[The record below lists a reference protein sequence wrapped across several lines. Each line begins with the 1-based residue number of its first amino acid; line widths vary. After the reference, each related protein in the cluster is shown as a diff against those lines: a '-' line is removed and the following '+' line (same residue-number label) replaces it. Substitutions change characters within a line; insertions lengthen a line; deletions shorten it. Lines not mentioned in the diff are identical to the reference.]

1 MVSETPRGA
10 GRPPTHV
17 DKAGKKILT
26 APISINIPIRMI
38 DWIAE
43 QKQIN
48 PKFNVSR
55 YMVDL
60 IQKSM
65 DGGMCPNC
73 YGTNLQERSIGLSC
87 EDCTAKRMQSEG
99 GVFNKNLVH
108 YVCFYNCENCDTP
121 LDLWNQRAY
130 FGASSTKKAIRGCTV
145 CARLPFENPD
155 ITLKDAKMLKQLQ
168 ETPEDEDEEEEEAFS
183 HMDK

>member
-1 MVSETPRGA
+1 VSENKRGV

-43 QKQIN
+43 QKQTN
-48 PKFNVSR
+48 KGFNVSR
-55 YMVDL
+55 YIVDL

-65 DGGMCPNC
+65 DEGMCPNC
-73 YGTNLQERSIGLSC
+73 YGTNLQERTIGLSC

-108 YVCFYNCENCDTP
+108 YVSFYNCDNCNTP
-121 LDLWNQRAY
+121 LDLWNTVQY
-130 FGASSTKKAIRGCTV
+130 FDSTSTTAGTRGCQV
-145 CARLPFENPD
+145 CEREFKLEDSRKTLRD
-155 ITLKDAKMLKQLQ
+155 IGV
-168 ETPEDEDEEEEEAFS
+168 PEEVIE
-183 HMDK
+183 

>member
-1 MVSETPRGA
+1 MASEKRGV

-43 QKQIN
+43 QKH
-48 PKFNVSR
+48 KAKGFNVSR
-55 YMVDL
+55 YIVDL

-65 DGGMCPNC
+65 DDGMCPDC
-73 YGTNLQERSIGLSC
+73 YGTNLQERPIGLSC

-99 GVFNKNLVH
+99 GEFNKNLVH
-108 YVCFYNCENCDTP
+108 YVTFYNCDNCDTP
-121 LDLWNQRAY
+121 LDLWNNVAH
-130 FGASSTKKAIRGCTV
+130 FGATATTQGTRGCQV
-145 CARLPFENPD
+145 CARLPFE
-155 ITLKDAKMLKQLQ
+155 T
-168 ETPEDEDEEEEEAFS
+168 EE
-183 HMDK
+183 

>member
-1 MVSETPRGA
+1 MSENKRGV

-43 QKQIN
+43 QKQQN
-48 PKFNVSR
+48 KGFNVSR
-55 YMVDL
+55 YIVDL

-65 DGGMCPNC
+65 DEGMCPNC
-73 YGTNLQERSIGLSC
+73 YGTNLQERTIGLSC

-108 YVCFYNCENCDTP
+108 YISFYNCDNCNTP
-121 LDLWNQRAY
+121 LDLWNTVQY
-130 FGASSTKKAIRGCTV
+130 FESTPTTAGTRGCQV
-145 CARLPFENPD
+145 CEREFKLED
-155 ITLKDAKMLKQLQ
+155 SRKTLR
-168 ETPEDEDEEEEEAFS
+168 EIGVPEEVIE
-183 HMDK
+183 

>member
-1 MVSETPRGA
+1 MASEKRGV

-43 QKQIN
+43 QKQEN

-55 YMVDL
+55 YIVDL

-65 DGGMCPNC
+65 NEGMCPNC
-73 YGTNLQERSIGLSC
+73 YGTNLQERAIGLSC
-87 EDCTAKRMQSEG
+87 EDCTAKKMQSEG

-108 YVCFYNCENCDTP
+108 YVCYYNCDNCGTP
-121 LDLWNQRAY
+121 LDLWNPVLY
-130 FGASSTKKAIRGCTV
+130 FGGSATTKDTRGCQV
-145 CARLPFENPD
+145 CARVPFEEEVEE
-155 ITLKDAKMLKQLQ
+155 LSGEMLKRL
-168 ETPEDEDEEEEEAFS
+168 EEEEEEEKAEIEWEKKNS
-183 HMDK
+183 

>member
-1 MVSETPRGA
+1 VSENKRGV

-43 QKQIN
+43 QKQTN
-48 PKFNVSR
+48 KGFNVSR
-55 YMVDL
+55 YIVDL

-65 DGGMCPNC
+65 DKGMCPNC
-73 YGTNLQERSIGLSC
+73 YGTNLQERTIGLSC
-87 EDCTAKRMQSEG
+87 EDCTAKKMQSEG

-108 YVCFYNCENCDTP
+108 YISFYSCDNCNTP
-121 LDLWNQRAY
+121 LDLWNTVQY
-130 FGASSTKKAIRGCTV
+130 FGGDWGKSKNIRGCQV
-145 CARLPFENPD
+145 CERSFNSELSEE
-155 ITLKDAKMLKQLQ
+155 MLKRL
-168 ETPEDEDEEEEEAFS
+168 EEEEEEEKAEIEWEKKNS
-183 HMDK
+183 

>member
-1 MVSETPRGA
+1 MASEPRGA

-43 QKQIN
+43 QKQKN

-73 YGTNLQERSIGLSC
+73 YGTNLQSVYPVRIAPLKECSQKAECSIR
-87 EDCTAKRMQSEG
+87 T
-99 GVFNKNLVH
+99 
-108 YVCFYNCENCDTP
+108 
-121 LDLWNQRAY
+121 
-130 FGASSTKKAIRGCTV
+130 
-145 CARLPFENPD
+145 
-155 ITLKDAKMLKQLQ
+155 
-168 ETPEDEDEEEEEAFS
+168 
-183 HMDK
+183 